1 MIITVT
7 ALTSAPG
14 QFAAVLDGAPVTT
27 AAPVTMRS
35 PADTIIMRLAG
46 RFPAC
51 FHVYQGRRKPLK
63 IGIHEDIRAALNGEI
78 APEDLGASLRRYT
91 SNDVYLDNLR
101 TGTARIDLNGKPAG
115 LVTTKEALFAQKILD
130 RRKKQRAARKKPPAP
145 SVKRDSLAELKAAG
159 AKRRGAC
166 GM

>member
-1 MIITVT
+1 M
-7 ALTSAPG
+7 G
-14 QFAAVLDGAPVTT
+14 N
-27 AAPVTMRS
+27 
-35 PADTIIMRLAG
+35 PADSIIMHLAQ
-46 RFPAC
+46 RFPTC
-51 FHVYQGRRKPLK
+51 FQVYQGRRRALK
-63 IGIHEDIRAALNGEI
+63 IGIHEDIRAVLNGEI
-78 APEDLGASLRRYT
+78 APEDLSTALHRYT

-101 TGTARIDLNGKPAG
+101 TGTARIDLSGKPAG

>member
-130 RRKKQRAARKKPPAP
+130 RRKKQHAARKKTA
-145 SVKRDSLAELKAAG
+145 STKRET
-159 AKRRGAC
+159 RFAC
-166 GM
+166 RVEGGGGEKTRET